1 MNWLE
6 LEEWIEE
13 NRIGAWQAMAP
24 LAEHTSWRIGG
35 PARLMVWPEDEAKTA
50 ALLRHCAGIGCP
62 LRFLGAG
69 TNLLAADEGLEE
81 LVIQTGKLNTLEW
94 APDNASGVILR
105 AGAGLSLAWLAESA
119 AQQGYSGLEFA
130 AGIPG
135 SLGGAVAMNAGAF
148 GGQISDLT
156 LFVRVMD
163 ARANSREM
171 DSAEAAFGY
180 RSSNLRS
187 AGLLIL
193 GAELRLSRGDR
204 EESLALIREH
214 LDTRR
219 QKQPLELPSGGS
231 VFRNPA
237 GEGAGRYIDRAGLKG
252 LRIGNAQISPK
263 HANFIVNLGGAKAE
277 DVRQLMEIARQV
289 VREKSG
295 VLLENEIVYWN

>member
-1 MNWLE
+1 MNWLQ

-24 LAEHTSWRIGG
+24 LAEFTSWRIGG
-35 PARLMVWPEDEAKTA
+35 PARLMVWPEEEEKTA
-50 ALLRHCAGIGCP
+50 TLLRYCANFGYP

-94 APDNASGVILR
+94 SPDNASGVLLR
-105 AGAGLSLAWLAESA
+105 AGAGLSLAWLAERA
-119 AQQGYSGLEFA
+119 AQQGYQGLEFA

-148 GGQISDLT
+148 GGQISDLIQ
-156 LFVRVMD
+156 FVRVMD
-163 ARANSREM
+163 AGANIRKI

-193 GAELRLSRGDR
+193 SAVLRLSQGKR
-204 EESLALIREH
+204 EESLALIREY
-214 LDTRR
+214 LASRR

-237 GEGAGRYIDRAGLKG
+237 GEGAGRYIDQAGLKG

-277 DVRQLMEIARQV
+277 DVKQLMDIARQV

-295 VLLENEIVYWN
+295 VMLESEIVIWN